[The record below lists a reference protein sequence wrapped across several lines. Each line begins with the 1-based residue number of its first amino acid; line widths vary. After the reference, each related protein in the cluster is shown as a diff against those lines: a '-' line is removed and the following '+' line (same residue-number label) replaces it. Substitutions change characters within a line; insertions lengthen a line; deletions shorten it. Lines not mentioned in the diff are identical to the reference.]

1 MWYQNIFLFDQNKFI
16 FNKVDFY
23 GIKICFHS
31 IKINF
36 YSIKYICMVSKY
48 ILFNQNKFQFNKI
61 YLWYQYIFLFS
72 QNKFVFKKKRFYYI
86 TYFHPIKIF
95 LYYMNFSFDTFLV
108 TISDLS
114 LSRGDK
120 KCKKI
125 ECLSVSYSY
134 AVTICKPCWE
144 KSSNDSNK
152 VVDAVSQQHFQKSST
167 TVLLWIRRIFSEMT
181 KDTTL
186 GE

>member
-1 MWYQNIFLFDQNKFI
+1 MRTSEGMLAERNFMWSQIILLLNQNKSI
-16 FNKVDFY
+16 VNKVNFCD
-23 GIKICFHS
+23 IKICFHS

-61 YLWYQYIFLFS
+61 YLWYQNIFLFS

-108 TISDLS
+108 TISGLPF
-114 LSRGDK
+114 LFAKVR
-120 KCKKI
+120 I
-125 ECLSVSYSY
+125 LLSV
-134 AVTICKPCWE
+134 CKL
-144 KSSNDSNK
+144 
-152 VVDAVSQQHFQKSST
+152 KSST
-167 TVLLWIRRIFSEMT
+167 ML
-181 KDTTL
+181 
-186 GE
+186 

>member
-1 MWYQNIFLFDQNKFI
+1 MI
-16 FNKVDFY
+16 
-23 GIKICFHS
+23 
-31 IKINF
+31 
-36 YSIKYICMVSKY
+36 SKY
-48 ILFNQNKFQFNKI
+48 IFIHSKQICIPNC
-61 YLWYQYIFLFS
+61 
-72 QNKFVFKKKRFYYI
+72 FYYI
-86 TYFHPIKIF
+86 TFFHPIKIF

-167 TVLLWIRRIFSEMT
+167 TVLL
-181 KDTTL
+181 
-186 GE
+186 